1 MHPVTVTRALA
12 IFWLSAGLH
21 AAAAAAGQQP
31 RQDDRQIVPT
41 PGVTTVE
48 TPGTSRTAPAPDR
61 TPRTTR
67 TAATPAPQASA
78 ATDPGFPGGTG
89 QTHSQAQAQAPA
101 GAGAGA
107 AGIGRGPGPGHAA
120 ATRPEAEPDGAGSD
134 PRTPATWAVFGALV
148 IALGLM
154 TIRMLRRPGFRPDA
168 LLDASAADEQPL
180 DSRA

>member
-1 MHPVTVTRALA
+1 MHPVTVTRALG

-89 QTHSQAQAQAPA
+89 LTQAHAQAHAPA
-101 GAGAGA
+101 RAGA
-107 AGIGRGPGPGHAA
+107 AGIGRGPGPGRAA
-120 ATRPEAEPDGAGSD
+120 ATRPEPEPDSAGSD